1 MTQKKTILSGIQP
14 SGRLH
19 IGNYFGAMR
28 QHIKM
33 QDEGEAF
40 YFLAN
45 YHALTSLSS
54 GKQLREFTK
63 DVVLDYLALGLDPE
77 KCTLFAQSDVPQ
89 VTELAWILGC
99 TTPVSLMEQGVAD
112 KDKVANGLN
121 PNIGLFTYPIL
132 QAADILIYHSD
143 LVPVGQDQKQNIEIA
158 RDLAGKLNR
167 MLDQEL
173 HKRPE
178 VALVR
183 CVAVGQDEKQ
193 NIERARD
200 LAGKLNRML
209 EQELLKLP
217 EVYIVK
223 SVATV
228 PGTDG
233 RKMSKSYDNA
243 IHIFDEG
250 NVLKKKVMSIQTD
263 SAGLDDPKDPDTCNV
278 FALISLFAEEEK
290 RLEIAEKYR
299 AGGYG
304 YGHAKKELLE
314 LINAYFAEARERRK
328 ELEKDLQYVRD
339 VLYEGGLRARKRAEE
354 VMEPIRSATGLYRS
368 FQYSF

>member
-54 GKQLREFTK
+54 GKQLKEFTK
-63 DVVLDYLALGLDPE
+63 GVVLDYLALGLDPE

-99 TTPVSLMEQGVAD
+99 TTPVSLMEKGVAY
-112 KDKVANGLN
+112 KDKVSNGLS

-167 MLDQEL
+167 ILD
-173 HKRPE
+173 
-178 VALVR
+178 
-183 CVAVGQDEKQ
+183 
-193 NIERARD
+193 
-200 LAGKLNRML
+200 
-209 EQELLKLP
+209 QELLKLP
-217 EVYIVK
+217 EEYIVK

-263 SAGLDDPKDPDTCNV
+263 SAGLDDPKDPDNCNV

-314 LINAYFAEARERRK
+314 LINEYFAEARERRK

-354 VMEPIRSATGLYRS
+354 VMEPIRSASGLYRS